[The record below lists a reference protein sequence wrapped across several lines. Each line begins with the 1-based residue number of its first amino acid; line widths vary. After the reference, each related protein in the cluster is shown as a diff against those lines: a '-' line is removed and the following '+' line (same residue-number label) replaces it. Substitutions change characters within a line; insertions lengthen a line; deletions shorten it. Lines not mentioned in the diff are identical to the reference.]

1 MKSTNY
7 ITLFVYLTILLVTP
21 ILIRSGSST
30 NASELDNKTVLMPS
44 DSIAINWEKM
54 SFDERKQ
61 YMKKVVMPAMYEE
74 FNKFDSTRFTA
85 MNCRTCHGSGVKAGD
100 FKMPN
105 SRIAK
110 LTMNFEE
117 MAHDNPHY
125 MNFMATVVKPKMAAL
140 LGKPEYTH
148 ESQSGFG
155 CQSCHMF
162 EEAPTK

>member
-1 MKSTNY
+1 MKRTNY

-30 NASELDNKTVLMPS
+30 NASELDKKIVLMPS
-44 DSIAINWEKM
+44 DSTAINWEEM

-85 MNCRTCHGSGVKAGD
+85 MNCRTCRGSGVKAGD

-117 MAHDNPHY
+117 MAHDNPNY
-125 MNFMATVVKPKMAAL
+125 MQFMGKVVKPKMAAL
-140 LGKPEYTH
+140 LGLKPYSHDNPT
-148 ESQSGFG
+148 GFG

-162 EEAPTK
+162 EE